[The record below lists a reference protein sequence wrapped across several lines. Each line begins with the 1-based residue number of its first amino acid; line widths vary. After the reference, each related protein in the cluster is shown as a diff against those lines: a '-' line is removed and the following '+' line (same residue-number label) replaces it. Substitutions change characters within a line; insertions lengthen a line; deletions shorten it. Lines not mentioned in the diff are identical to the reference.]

1 VLVSKHKQPASS
13 DQVTTELFPH
23 HAARRSLGFVA
34 AMLVF
39 WRLFEAFQCL
49 AQAARTDTL
58 AGADTELAKRLRAPP
73 MRRMLAHR
81 YVTVLTCALLY
92 VNLFYILMIHL
103 SIEKPSPVDPSKKV
117 TQSAPSSY
125 ANSVAPSVGVI
136 GFTTLSAAEAW
147 DFYQQTAKFFEGFKS
162 READQ
167 QGNPLLLHY
176 FFLSI
181 SLSDLQPS
189 LFAVLADDLKAA
201 QKELSDE
208 KSAQLEAE
216 NSLAEEKAA
225 RQAAEQTLQ

>member
-1 VLVSKHKQPASS
+1 
-13 DQVTTELFPH
+13 
-23 HAARRSLGFVA
+23 
-34 AMLVF
+34 MLVF

-58 AGADTELAKRLRAPP
+58 AGADTEPAKRLRAPP
-73 MRRMLAHR
+73 MRRMLAPR

-117 TQSAPSSY
+117 TQPAPSSY
-125 ANSVAPSVGVI
+125 ANSVAPSAGVT
-136 GFTTLSAAEAW
+136 GFTMLSAAEAW
-147 DFYQQTAKFFEGFKS
+147 DFYQRTAKFFEGFKS

-167 QGNPLLLHY
+167 QGNLLLLHY

-181 SLSDLQPS
+181 SLPDLQLS

-201 QKELSDE
+201 
-208 KSAQLEAE
+208 
-216 NSLAEEKAA
+216 
-225 RQAAEQTLQ
+225 